1 MAKGGKMSIRIAFF
15 DSKPY
20 DIAFFDEENK
30 KYGFEIKYYESKLT
44 PDTALLASGYDA
56 VCAFVND
63 DLKEATLQRLYD
75 NGLRLV
81 VLRCAGFNNVDLDY
95 ARGRLK
101 ILRVPA
107 YSPHAVAEYAL
118 SMILTLNRKT
128 HKAYQ
133 RTRENNFRI
142 HGLLGFDLHGKTIGI
157 IGTGKI
163 GLTLIEILSGF
174 GMKVLAYDAFPN
186 SEFQEKYHFTYVDLD
201 TLYKDSDIISLH
213 CPLNDQTYHLIN
225 EESFSKMKDGVML
238 INTSRGALID
248 SKALIDSLKSRKIGS
263 AALDVYEE
271 EENFFFEDIS
281 DDVLPDD
288 VLARLLS
295 FNNVLVT
302 SHQGFFTREAE
313 QKIASV
319 TLENVKRF
327 FNGDDI
333 SGTEV

>member
-1 MAKGGKMSIRIAFF
+1 MSIRIAFF

-20 DIAFFDEENK
+20 DIAFFNEENRQ
-30 KYGFEIKYYESKLT
+30 YGFEIKYFESKLT
-44 PDTALLASGYDA
+44 PDTALLAAGFDT

-63 DLKEATLQRLYD
+63 DLSRQTVEILHEQ
-75 NGLRLV
+75 GIRLV
-81 VLRCAGFNNVDLDY
+81 VLRCAGFNNVDME
-95 ARGRLK
+95 AAKGKLK
-101 ILRVPA
+101 VLRVPA

-118 SMILTLNRKT
+118 AMILTLNRKT

-142 HGLLGFDLHGKTIGI
+142 HGLLGFDLYGKTIGV

-163 GLTLIEILSGF
+163 GMTFIEILSGF
-174 GMKVLAYDAFPN
+174 GMRILAYDAFPDA
-186 SEFQEKYHFTYVDLD
+186 EAQKKYDFTYADPD
-201 TLYKDSDIISLH
+201 TLYQESDIISLH
-213 CPLNDQTYHLIN
+213 CPLNDQTYHMIN
-225 EESFSKMKDGVML
+225 EESLAKMKDGVML

-248 SKALIDSLKSRKIGS
+248 SKALIAALKSRKIGS

-281 DDVLPDD
+281 DEVMPDD

-295 FNNVLVT
+295 FNNVLIT

-313 QKIASV
+313 QNIAAV
-319 TLENVKRF
+319 TLKNVSLY
-327 FNGDDI
+327 FNGGDT
-333 SGTEV
+333 SATEVRT